1 MLILRFNQKLFS
13 GFDDYYRKNRNQI
26 QENNY
31 NDLIN
36 GSQDDNV
43 KKRAKNLYKD
53 NNICTDNFQQ
63 NQRPMFK
70 IIPKTENR
78 RHKMRHPDK
87 KT

>member
-31 NDLIN
+31 NDLVN

-53 NNICTDNFQQ
+53 NREEFNRIATEWTKKYATEEESN
-63 NQRPMFK
+63 K
-70 IIPKTENR
+70 IY
-78 RHKMRHPDK
+78 D
-87 KT
+87 